1 MGHLD
6 GSEFDLWVVTH
17 VNEPVIKVEGLSYR
31 YPNKTLAL
39 DKVSLEIAKGSR
51 VALLGPNG
59 AGKSTLFLHFNG
71 ILKPREGKVLF
82 EGKEIKYGAKSLEE
96 LRAKVAIV
104 LQNPDDQ
111 IFSATVEEDV
121 AFGPMNLGLPMDEV
135 EARVTE
141 ALDQVGL
148 LDQRSKPTQQLSF
161 GQRKRVSLAGAIA
174 MRPEVLVMDEPT
186 AGLDPRMVH
195 ELLELADELNH
206 KGLTVIMSTHDVEC
220 AYSWA
225 DEVKVLEKGMMV
237 YSGATPGFFSE
248 TGLVHRVGLTEPLLF
263 EMNRSLSAVH
273 GVPEAPHP
281 RNIFELEQK
290 FSLDTDRR
298 SGRLFLMPLD
308 GLSQERLNILRKEM
322 PQVRFGLLG
331 SRARMVGCAKGLDV
345 EVRFDALEKGLA
357 EVSSGRDFVLIADDA
372 WREIVEGRLE
382 ADREWYGTKLRPL
395 PLS

>member
-1 MGHLD
+1 
-6 GSEFDLWVVTH
+6 VTQVH
-17 VNEPVIKVEGLSYR
+17 EAVIKVEELSYR

-39 DKVSLEIAKGSR
+39 DRVSLEIAKGSR

-71 ILKPREGKVLF
+71 ILKPKEGKVLF
-82 EGKEIKYGAKSLEE
+82 EGKEIKYNAKSLEE

-121 AFGPMNLGLPMDEV
+121 AFGPMNLGLPLDQVEV
-135 EARVTE
+135 RVTE

-206 KGLTVIMSTHDVEC
+206 RGLTVIMSTHDVEC

-225 DEVKVLEKGMMV
+225 DEVKVLERGRMV
-237 YSGATPGFFSE
+237 YSGTTPGFFSE
-248 TGLVHRVGLTEPLLF
+248 TELVHRVGLTEPLMF
-263 EMNRSLSAVH
+263 EMNRSLSATH
-273 GVPEAPHP
+273 GVAEAPHP

-290 FSLDTDRR
+290 FQRDTDRR
-298 SGRLFLMPLD
+298 SGRLFVMSLD
-308 GLSQERLNILRKEM
+308 GLSQERLSILRREM

-331 SRARMVGCAKGLDV
+331 SKARKAGCANGLEV

-372 WREIVEGRLE
+372 WHEILESRLE
-382 ADREWYGTKLRPL
+382 ADREWYGTSLRSL